1 MKKPIQLNGNY
12 EWGKQP
18 RQQHRFYSVFGGA
31 ICCQSNGNINT
42 SVMKILEI
50 YAKDDTNNMG

>member
-18 RQQHRFYSVFGGA
+18 RQQHRFYSVFGGGDLLS
-31 ICCQSNGNINT
+31 I
-42 SVMKILEI
+42 KW
-50 YAKDDTNNMG
+50 